1 MENPEGINLSSP
13 DKELQGLPSVLI
25 CDAKNIYDAVTH
37 VETSGLQLEE
47 KRTAVE
53 CLAIRNRT
61 KHAGVKLRWVDS
73 DQELADGLTK
83 MHAYDQLLRALQL
96 NKWSIVFDERF
107 VSAKRKRQNRV
118 KTT

>member
-1 MENPEGINLSSP
+1 ME
-13 DKELQGLPSVLI
+13 
-25 CDAKNIYDAVTH
+25 TR
-37 VETSGLQLEE
+37 GLQLEE
-47 KRTAVE
+47 KSTAVE

-96 NKWSIVFDERF
+96 NKWSIVFDAKRSLRLPKWLHDF
-107 VSAKRKRQNRV
+107 VSNPKCARASVSGLCRGVCARV
-118 KTT
+118 R